1 MYFGERLEY
10 LRHEKKLTQKQLA
23 DKLGMSSGM
32 ISSYER
38 SISLPDIAQ
47 LKKFCDFFDV
57 TPSYFLCYTNI
68 PAPISPKKNQLFF
81 IPNSDEL
88 SDEMKEEI
96 CKYSQYLIYK
106 KNKG

>member
-47 LKKFCDFFDV
+47 LKKFCDFLMLHLHISYVIQIFLLLLV
-57 TPSYFLCYTNI
+57 QKKINYFLSLLGI
-68 PAPISPKKNQLFF
+68 KN
-81 IPNSDEL
+81 N
-88 SDEMKEEI
+88 
-96 CKYSQYLIYK
+96 
-106 KNKG
+106 